1 MRKLVQMSPSTPV
14 CAQRGGSKGYA
25 HCRRPL
31 LETLEDLLN
40 AFGYL
45 LETFGD
51 LLETFG
57 DLLETLGDLLG
68 DSWRPTG
75 YPWRLADPSWGPAGC
90 SIVPLDTFWG
100 CQMVSR

>member
-1 MRKLVQMSPSTPV
+1 ML
-14 CAQRGGSKGYA
+14 AQRGGFKGYA

-31 LETLEDLLN
+31 FETLEDLLN
-40 AFGYL
+40 VFGYL
-45 LETFGD
+45 LETFGDLLETLGD

-75 YPWRLADPSWGPAGC
+75 YPWRACWLLHCPTGGVWV
-90 SIVPLDTFWG
+90 VPDGLQIG
-100 CQMVSR
+100 KK